1 MVFKKKKY
9 LETLVKSRLNSLETT
24 FTAGEGWSLQ
34 TSSCAN
40 VAQAGVGRSAHRSGD
55 GQEAV
60 VADKDDVEDGCGA
73 EQIVHD
79 QPEFTQ
85 PSAQHPP
92 ACQGVGDVDWD
103 AEST

>member
-1 MVFKKKKY
+1 MEPPDIY
-9 LETLVKSRLNSLETT
+9 NH
-24 FTAGEGWSLQ
+24 
-34 TSSCAN
+34 SSCGN
-40 VAQAGVGRSAHRSGD
+40 VAQVWDGRSAHRSGD

-60 VADKDDVEDGCGA
+60 VADKDNVEDGCRA

-85 PSAQHPP
+85 PSAQRPP
-92 ACQGVGDVDWD
+92 ACQGVGDVDWN